1 MPIAVPSNRIVANS
15 IGFPLSSVIVPPI
28 FTLVWAKAGTED
40 ASKIAVRNFPK
51 RMSEDKKE
59 LLMMSLYF
67 LLIDGYRMSYRI
79 RKTEQNSLLHT
90 RSISAPYLPHT
101 CSTVF
106 ITV

>member
-1 MPIAVPSNRIVANS
+1 
-15 IGFPLSSVIVPPI
+15 
-28 FTLVWAKAGTED
+28 
-40 ASKIAVRNFPK
+40 
-51 RMSEDKKE
+51 
-59 LLMMSLYF
+59 MMSLYF